1 MTKIKRDS
9 VIEAPLVSGVV
20 GVFVFFL
27 LYFVVNLREMNG
39 DLIGINMGFFIS
51 LMMAVVVAA
60 ILFGELLAEALEG
73 K

>member
-1 MTKIKRDS
+1 MAKIKRDS

-39 DLIGINMGFFIS
+39 DLLGINMGFFIS